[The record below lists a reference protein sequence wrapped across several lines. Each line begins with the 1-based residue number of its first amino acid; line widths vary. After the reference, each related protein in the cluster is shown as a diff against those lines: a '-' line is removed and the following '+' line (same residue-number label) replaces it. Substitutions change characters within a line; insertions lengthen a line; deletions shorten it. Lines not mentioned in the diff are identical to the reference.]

1 MPESTAFRSLP
12 SAFSSRVAAAVRR
25 FPRLEEALVVLLAF
39 VGEVYQ
45 DGRIILRPYVYE
57 SDARLHEFWM
67 RRFQDPDLFQD
78 PLTQALL
85 DTAYI
90 PYGFRA
96 IHWVASF
103 VVDPVLF
110 AEAMPLV
117 LVPLTAWLCF
127 RIVREHT
134 TWWPAAWLGTALLVL
149 AWDMHRFTGGH
160 QRAYG
165 PPVVLLTLYL
175 LLRRRDVGAGV
186 VPPLAALVYPSAAAV
201 ALGTI
206 ALSSLR
212 PASGRR
218 LDVRRAVVAGV
229 SAVGAALALYVPF
242 LVKGGAPEIVSRA
255 VAERSPDFG
264 RHTDVHLFG
273 GSTLD
278 YLTQKASGFGLARS
292 GSILVV
298 AALLFL
304 VLRPRNVRVLRWEV
318 WAMLS
323 SSLILFGLGHALL
336 FRLYLPHRY
345 AYAIVPFSAILVA
358 VSWQPTW
365 EWLTARLRPWLAA
378 VVGASAVVLVGWI
391 AIMVFPFGFRLPWSE
406 TLDKFTAEGWYY
418 VAALAV
424 GVLLVALVYRR
435 GAAWVAASAVAA
447 ALLVGQVALAG
458 GDRRTGLRCG
468 RLDTLLHLRT
478 IPKDAI
484 VAGNP
489 VLLDCVPIVSRRAVV
504 MNEKLFQVWE
514 VDFWQEGRRRMFDS
528 VEAYYGDSTDS
539 ILELRRKYGADY
551 LVVERRPLFRRW
563 RYTEPFTT
571 EVRRLRETV
580 AEPARRRLPRECRTW
595 GGKLDVVYDL
605 ACVEARSPGS

>member
-1 MPESTAFRSLP
+1 L
-12 SAFSSRVAAAVRR
+12 
-25 FPRLEEALVVLLAF
+25 LEQALVVLLAF
-39 VGEVYQ
+39 AAELYQ
-45 DGRIILRPYVYE
+45 DGRIILGPYVLE
-57 SDARLHEFWM
+57 SDARLHEYWM
-67 RRFQDPDLFQD
+67 RRFQDPELFQD
-78 PLTQALL
+78 PLTEALL

-96 IHWVASF
+96 INWVGSF
-103 VVDPVLF
+103 LVDPVVF

-117 LVPLTAWLCF
+117 LAPLTALLCF

-134 TWWPAAWLGTALLVL
+134 SWWPAAWLGTALLLL

-165 PPVVLLTLYL
+165 PPLLLLTVYL

-186 VPPLAALVYPSAAAV
+186 VPPLAAFVYPSAAAV

-212 PASGRR
+212 PGPGRR

-242 LVKGGAPEIVSRA
+242 LLKGGVPEIISRS
-255 VAERSPDFG
+255 VAARYPDFG
-264 RHTDVHLFG
+264 PNTDVHLFG
-273 GSTLD
+273 IPTLD
-278 YLTQKASGFGLARS
+278 YLSQRASGFGLARS

-298 AALLFL
+298 AALVFL
-304 VLRPRNVRVLRWEV
+304 LLRPRNVRLLRRELWS
-318 WAMLS
+318 MLA

-345 AYAIVPFSAILVA
+345 AYAIVPFCAIFVA

-365 EWLTARLRPWLAA
+365 EWLTVRLRRPWVAA
-378 VVGASAVVLVGWI
+378 VAGAAAAVLVGWT
-391 AIMVFPFGFRLPWSE
+391 AIMLFPLGLRLPWSDVV
-406 TLDKFTAEGWYY
+406 DKFTEEGWYY
-418 VAALAV
+418 AAALATGLV
-424 GVLLVALVYRR
+424 LVAVAWRR
-435 GAAWVAASAVAA
+435 SAAWVAASAVAA

-458 GDRRTGLRCG
+458 GDRIHGLKCG
-468 RLDTLLHLRT
+468 RMDTLLHLRT

-489 VLLDCVPIVSRRAVV
+489 VVLDCLPIVSKRAVV

-528 VEAYYGDSTDS
+528 IEAYYGDSLDS
-539 ILELRRKYGADY
+539 VLELRTKYGADY
-551 LVVERRPLFRRW
+551 MVVERRPLLQHW
-563 RYTEPFTT
+563 PNTEPFTT
-571 EVRRLRETV
+571 EVFRLIETV
-580 AEPARRRLPRECRTW
+580 PEPAVRRLPRECRTW
-595 GGKLDVVYDL
+595 GGNLDVVYDL
-605 ACVEARSPGS
+605 ACVEERSGGP